1 MSAIVDMTVLQ
12 DRLYACMLNT
22 RTVRRMIYDPESATD
37 RNIMNQIYDRSLE
50 PDNEPLYCEDDGKD
64 EEWWRDV

>member
-1 MSAIVDMTVLQ
+1 
-12 DRLYACMLNT
+12 
-22 RTVRRMIYDPESATD
+22 MIYDPESATD

-64 EEWWRDV
+64 EEWWRDA